1 MRSCRRR
8 RNSLQSRSH
17 TRGHAGACNW
27 CARAAAPVTRGTNM
41 RLPLRFVLLAGFLAV
56 LGTSAGKRERAKR
69 RSIKRHTGGA
79 TGSAGSPSDIA
90 DCQFGLDFLTVDE
103 LFQRPEP
110 CLVRNFE
117 TEKHRRVAREWE
129 PSLLPGRVEV
139 RKLLSTEPSTVLT
152 QSHSA
157 RLGASTRN
165 PAAHDV

>member
-1 MRSCRRR
+1 MR
-8 RNSLQSRSH
+8 
-17 TRGHAGACNW
+17 
-27 CARAAAPVTRGTNM
+27 ARALALLRPYAAAPVRTNM